1 MVVRMGIAFA
11 LLSMLCFAG
20 NIFIIRAAMSRMDVN
35 IGFPIVLSVN
45 VAFAGLVFEAERQL
59 TRAPFLI
66 HWKAAGWFALSGV
79 VGIYLGRRM
88 LLDAVHV
95 LGPARASVLH
105 TASPVVTLIAAW
117 FLVGEHLGFYDF
129 MLMGL
134 VIAGLVAAQQQHSQ
148 APRALIGDRT
158 AFRHAMV
165 LSALT
170 VVGFGLGNAIRG
182 LAIREWNEAAF
193 GAVLASGAALL
204 CQLATGIRISAIL
217 EGLRRGDR
225 KALGL
230 YAASGIA
237 TVSGTMFSAMAMHR
251 IEIAIATVVT
261 YTTPL
266 VVFPLSAFLYKN
278 REGLSLRTV
287 IGAAMVLLGIALLAF
302 R

>member
-1 MVVRMGIAFA
+1 MGIVFA

-20 NIFIIRAAMSRMDVN
+20 NIFITRAAMSKMGANV
-35 IGFPIVLSVN
+35 GFPVVLAVN
-45 VAFAGLVFEAERQL
+45 VVFAAVVFGIERQL
-59 TRAPFLI
+59 THAPWSM

-88 LLDAVHV
+88 LFDAVHL

-105 TASPVVTLIAAW
+105 TASPVVTLIVAW
-117 FLVGEHLGFYDF
+117 FLVGERLGLYEVL
-129 MLMGL
+129 LMAL
-134 VIAGLVAAQQQHSQ
+134 VMAGLLATQLPSGSNPLA
-148 APRALIGDRT
+148 RDGDRA
-158 AFRHAMV
+158 AFRRAMV
-165 LSALT
+165 LSLLT
-170 VVGFGLGNAIRG
+170 VVGFGAGNAIRG
-182 LAIREWNEAAF
+182 VAIRDWNEAAF
-193 GAVLASGAALL
+193 GAVLGSSAALL
-204 CQLATGIRISAIL
+204 CQLVFESRIRVVV

-225 KALGL
+225 RAIGL

-266 VVFPLSAFLYKN
+266 VVFPVSAFLYRN
-278 REGLSLRTV
+278 REALSFRTAA
-287 IGAAMVLLGIALLAF
+287 GAATVLLGIALLAF